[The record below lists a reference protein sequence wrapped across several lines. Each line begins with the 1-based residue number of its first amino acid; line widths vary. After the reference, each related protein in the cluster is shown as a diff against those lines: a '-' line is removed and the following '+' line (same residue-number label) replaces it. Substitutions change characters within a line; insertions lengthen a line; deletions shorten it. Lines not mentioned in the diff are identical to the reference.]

1 MKPTSVDSPA
11 LKKAHKTFKFWFKV
25 LLEKEEMND
34 PEHRKEYHSALQVLK
49 AEFKKEKGS

>member
-1 MKPTSVDSPA
+1 MKPVSVDSPA

-49 AEFKKEKGS
+49 EHIKKNKGS

>member
-11 LKKAHKTFKFWFKV
+11 LKKAYKTFKFWFKV